1 MDLEIENG
9 FRRFPYPIK
18 KSSCFTDPA
27 KSCARH
33 VSGIKKWKK
42 ILMFPYKKLRKKVA
56 DL

>member
-27 KSCARH
+27 K
-33 VSGIKKWKK
+33 
-42 ILMFPYKKLRKKVA
+42 VA
-56 DL
+56 PDTYQGL